1 LRESNFIASS
11 KAQEDILY
19 KFDSIRPMT
28 GASEKL
34 KVMHLNST
42 QEPLNE
48 SQRVSAAGTK
58 IEEVVYKRPQ
68 TTQ

>member
-1 LRESNFIASS
+1 
-11 KAQEDILY
+11 
-19 KFDSIRPMT
+19 MT

>member
-1 LRESNFIASS
+1 
-11 KAQEDILY
+11 
-19 KFDSIRPMT
+19 MT

-34 KVMHLNST
+34 KIMHLNST

-68 TTQ
+68 TTQWDFHYYYFIIQVK